1 MLPTVSEAEVRAAF
15 TARLGVPLTEGMLPP
30 SLPYYPMLSVEPYHN
45 KPPPHQPI
53 TDIQVAHARLNK
65 RPLGR
70 TQSAPLPLGHPMLVG
85 TAPSSEVPHHHYY
98 LKQQIRQTVL
108 TRAGARETGQLDE
121 REETA
126 EVIDLTD
133 KKAKASND
141 ENESDRP
148 TFMQQQRSMM
158 MRHSSQNSDEAT
170 LRGRPLCRALSS
182 PLVHLG
188 PPPPPQAP
196 PSPTSPMETGV
207 NLTISRAA
215 RELGSPPTTG
225 LAYDNLMLK
234 HACVCG
240 DNSAHP
246 EHGGRLQ
253 SVWARLQET
262 GLVARCDRVRS
273 RKASLEELQTCHQEA
288 HTLLF
293 GKYYKLLLLYLNTY
307 PRSINNLYVFLIQG
321 TNPLNRQKLD
331 VSKFATLPIK
341 SFVRLGC
348 GGIGIDS
355 DTTWNELHTAPA
367 ARMAAGCV
375 IDLAYKTYMGDIK
388 VFIFVV
394 LLFYI

>member
-15 TARLGVPLTEGMLPP
+15 NARFNERILP
-30 SLPYYPMLSVEPYHN
+30 STIPYYHVLPAEPFHS

-85 TAPSSEVPHHHYY
+85 AGNPSDLPHHHYY

-108 TRAGARETGQLDE
+108 TRAGAREAGQLDE

-133 KKAKASND
+133 KKAKAANQED
-141 ENESDRP
+141 ESHQP
-148 TFMQQQRSMM
+148 TYMQQQRSIMI
-158 MRHSSQNSDEAT
+158 RQLHVNTSDEAS

-188 PPPPPQAP
+188 APPLNQTP
-196 PSPTSPMETGV
+196 PSPTSPMETGI
-207 NLTISRAA
+207 NLTLPRFNK
-215 RELGSPPTTG
+215 EPPDTLTTG

-234 HACVCG
+234 HACICG
-240 DNSAHP
+240 DNSGHP

-262 GLVARCDRVRS
+262 GLVSRCEKVRS
-273 RKASLEELQTCHQEA
+273 RKATLEELQTCHLES

-293 GKYYKLLLLYLNTY
+293 G
-307 PRSINNLYVFLIQG
+307 
-321 TNPLNRQKLD
+321 
-331 VSKFATLPIK
+331 
-341 SFVRLGC
+341 
-348 GGIGIDS
+348 
-355 DTTWNELHTAPA
+355 
-367 ARMAAGCV
+367 
-375 IDLAYKTYMGDIK
+375 
-388 VFIFVV
+388 
-394 LLFYI
+394 